1 MTASR
6 SSFANLGHEG
16 NRLGTGLTH
25 QDIGQMES
33 YVRMFDAHARPE
45 GDNPTIMFKEERG
58 DREVF
63 GAEQGPSDLRRQEEL
78 DVQGQRRRRAHAGS
92 APISLYGMMPMVKV
106 SQGPT
111 TARLQLTTSPPPS
124 SALQ

>member
-1 MTASR
+1 
-6 SSFANLGHEG
+6 
-16 NRLGTGLTH
+16 
-25 QDIGQMES
+25 MES

-78 DVQGQRRRRAHAGS
+78 DPVLCKDSAGAGPMRARRRFLS
-92 APISLYGMMPMVKV
+92 
-106 SQGPT
+106 
-111 TARLQLTTSPPPS
+111 TA
-124 SALQ
+124 